1 MILIWQLLEA
11 SGKILYELQH
21 FYVKRNR
28 IVWMRYIKYAI
39 FQFEM
44 LLRQLKLVCKSF
56 KTDRVIYFI
65 LETGEL

>member
-1 MILIWQLLEA
+1 
-11 SGKILYELQH
+11 
-21 FYVKRNR
+21 
-28 IVWMRYIKYAI
+28 MRYIKYAI